1 MLQHSSLV
9 AMWGEIKNYTDLRSL
24 IKKKMYEDIATDGMD
39 KNITPNV
46 NYCKSQTVLSHAGK
60 GIHGIFQLFQQM
72 GHVEHLENLKSTTT
86 EWFNWTKIYVFS
98 RGDIGLTFWYGLT
111 PVGYTKRL

>member
-24 IKKKMYEDIATDGMD
+24 IKKKKMYEDIATDGMD

-46 NYCKSQTVLSHAGK
+46 YYCKSQTVSSHAGK

-72 GHVEHLENLKSTTT
+72 AHVEHLENLKSTTK
-86 EWFNWTKIYVFS
+86 E
-98 RGDIGLTFWYGLT
+98 
-111 PVGYTKRL
+111 